1 MQAQSQQRKKV
12 ERTKR
17 ISISGWGAAFLA
29 VTLLLMVGCSAPP
42 SRPAQAT
49 PRIPTRTLEPT
60 PVLLDPTI
68 SAVEGW
74 ATYRSEA
81 GGYMLQVPSN
91 WLIDE
96 VPQTHGW
103 IEFADPSG
111 HAGGDTPT
119 VRGGISLPGR
129 YATHTGGQDLTNGLP
144 DNHKEIVA
152 EQALSTPAG
161 AGKIFTLKRDTPPRQ
176 NAIWYEQYAVIPGSQ
191 IWYVVWLKIPA
202 AAAGTPVPELTTM
215 MEGFQFINVNNST
228 EHP

>member
-1 MQAQSQQRKKV
+1 MQ
-12 ERTKR
+12 T
-17 ISISGWGAAFLA
+17 
-29 VTLLLMVGCSAPP
+29 
-42 SRPAQAT
+42 T

-74 ATYRSEA
+74 TTYRSEA
-81 GGYMLQVPSN
+81 GGYMLPVPSN
-91 WLIDE
+91 WTIDE
-96 VPQTHGW
+96 LSQTQGW

-111 HAGGDTPT
+111 RAGGDTPT
-119 VRGGISLPGR
+119 VHGGISLPGR
-129 YATHTGGQDLTNGLP
+129 YAAEAGGQALTNGLP
-144 DNHKEIVA
+144 DNHREIVA

-176 NAIWYEQYAVIPGSQ
+176 NAIWYEQYAVIPGNQ

-202 AAAGTPVPELTTM
+202 AAAGTTAPELTTM
-215 MEGFQFINVNNST
+215 MASFQLINGNKPT